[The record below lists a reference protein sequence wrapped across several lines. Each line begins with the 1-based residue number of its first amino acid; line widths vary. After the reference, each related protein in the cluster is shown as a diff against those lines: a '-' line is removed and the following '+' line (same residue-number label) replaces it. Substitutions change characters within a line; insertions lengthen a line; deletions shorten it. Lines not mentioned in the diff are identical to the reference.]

1 MAQSVNDGVGVSAT
15 RVDSENVKIPN
26 DTTSGYGTNKINEH
40 EVSTEDTPANQS
52 SGDEIESGSVQ
63 PDKWI
68 LERLRVLSMNVSC
81 SQSTPSNHSISVIYN
96 LTYYCN
102 GETSLNLCSVQMNG

>member
-40 EVSTEDTPANQS
+40 EV
-52 SGDEIESGSVQ
+52 
-63 PDKWI
+63 
-68 LERLRVLSMNVSC
+68 VSL
-81 SQSTPSNHSISVIYN
+81 IYI
-96 LTYYCN
+96 Y
-102 GETSLNLCSVQMNG
+102 